1 MPLLTYWK
9 QTMNIISKSLV
20 LTAVISML
28 SGCALSTAPKNSTYW
43 AKEGVAYQTH
53 KARIIGHD
61 AELACKYHEDAVDL
75 DDAAKEAFFK
85 DCMTADGYVEIKNPY
100 DIKET
105 GKKSKAII

>member
-1 MPLLTYWK
+1 
-9 QTMNIISKSLV
+9 MNIISKSLV

-61 AELACKYHEDAVDL
+61 AELACKYHENAADL
-75 DDAAKEAFFK
+75 DKDAKKEFFD
-85 DCMTADGYVEIKNPY
+85 DCMKADGYVEINNPY
-100 DIKET
+100 EIKET
-105 GKKSKAII
+105 RKQG